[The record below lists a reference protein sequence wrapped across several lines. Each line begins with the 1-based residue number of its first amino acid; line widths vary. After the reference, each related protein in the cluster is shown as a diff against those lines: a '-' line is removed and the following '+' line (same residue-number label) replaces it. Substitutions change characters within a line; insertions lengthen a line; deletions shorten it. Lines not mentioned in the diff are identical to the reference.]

1 MDNKGSIEH
10 HFQRQRDLLL
20 MEYEYEKSEFERL
33 SGEQG
38 VMRRVARGQCWFPV
52 RLGRSYY
59 NSLNRFVVEVARD
72 EVADEVD
79 SAFEYGCQVRFFYEA
94 LDGKII
100 YRNFPAMV
108 SFCDGCH
115 MAVVLPSTSAL
126 KEIDGV
132 ARLGVDLAF
141 DETSFAAMREALDDV
156 ASAKGSRLAEL
167 RDVLCGFVAPGFREL
182 QPMMFPWLNASQQR
196 AVNKTLCCRDVMVVH
211 GPPGTGK
218 TTTLVE
224 AVYETLRREPQVM
237 VCAQS
242 NAAVDWICG
251 KLIDRGVPVLRVGN
265 PARVDDKVLSA
276 TYERQF
282 EAHPDY
288 PELWGVRK
296 AIREVAA
303 GRRRMSRADASALSN
318 RLHNLRRRAVELEV
332 KIQVE
337 IFESARVVA
346 STLVGSDNAVLKGRR
361 FTTLYIDEAG
371 QALEAACWIAIRKA
385 DRVIFAGDH
394 CQLPPTV
401 KSVEAERAGLS
412 RSLMESVVDKCRSAV
427 ELLTVQYRMNEAIM
441 RFSSD
446 WFYGGRL
453 QAAEE
458 VKCRGILD
466 FDSPVEWLD
475 TSEMDF
481 SAKYV
486 SATGGRVNPD
496 EGEFM
501 LDSLEAYIKRIGEKR
516 VEDEN
521 LDFAVISPYKAQV
534 SWLRRNAKKRKVLR
548 RLKGKIAI
556 NTIDGFQGQE
566 RDVVFISLVRSN
578 DDGKIGFLSDLRRMN
593 VAMTRARMKLVI
605 IGSAATLTRHP
616 FYEKLF
622 LSQKKENGV
631 KKVSEI
637 SDGESMCC
645 EKKLKKRVKKDAEK
659 FGGKGKRQYLCNRK
673 SETDRWS

>member
-1 MDNKGSIEH
+1 
-10 HFQRQRDLLL
+10 

-38 VMRRVARGQCWFPV
+38 VMRRVARGQCWFTV

-72 EVADEVD
+72 EVADDVD
-79 SAFEYGCQVRFFYEA
+79 SAFEYGRQVRFFYEA

-100 YRNFPAMV
+100 YRNFQAMV

-182 QPMMFPWLNASQQR
+182 QPMTFPWLNASQQR

-296 AIREVAA
+296 AIREVSA

-337 IFESARVVA
+337 IFEGARVVA

-481 SAKYV
+481 SEKYV

-534 SWLRRNAKKRKVLR
+534 SWLRRNAKKRNVLR

-622 LSQKKENGV
+622 LSQKKENGA
-631 KKVSEI
+631 KKVSGI
-637 SDGESMCC
+637 SGGESMCC
-645 EKKLKKRVKKDAEK
+645 EK
-659 FGGKGKRQYLCNRK
+659 
-673 SETDRWS
+673 S

>member
-1 MDNKGSIEH
+1 MDNKGSIGH
-10 HFQRQRDLLL
+10 HFQRQRDLLR

-72 EVADEVD
+72 EVADDID
-79 SAFEYGCQVRFFYEA
+79 SAFEYGRQVRFFYEA

-108 SFCDGCH
+108 SFCDGGH

-132 ARLGVDLAF
+132 AHLGVDLAF

-182 QPMMFPWLNASQQR
+182 QPMTFPWLNASQQQ

-296 AIREVAA
+296 AIREVSA

-318 RLHNLRRRAVELEV
+318 RLHNLRHRAVELEV

-481 SAKYV
+481 SEKYV

-534 SWLRRNAKKRKVLR
+534 SWLRRNAKKRNVLR

-645 EKKLKKRVKKDAEK
+645 EK
-659 FGGKGKRQYLCNRK
+659 
-673 SETDRWS
+673 S

>member
-1 MDNKGSIEH
+1 
-10 HFQRQRDLLL
+10 
-20 MEYEYEKSEFERL
+20 
-33 SGEQG
+33 
-38 VMRRVARGQCWFPV
+38 MRRVARGQCWFPV

-72 EVADEVD
+72 EVADDVD
-79 SAFEYGCQVRFFYEA
+79 SAFEYGRQVRFFYEA

-108 SFCDGCH
+108 SFCDGGH

-182 QPMMFPWLNASQQR
+182 QPMTFPWLNASQQR

-296 AIREVAA
+296 AIREVSA
-303 GRRRMSRADASALSN
+303 GRRRMSRADALALSN

-337 IFESARVVA
+337 IFEGARVVA

-481 SAKYV
+481 SEKYV

-534 SWLRRNAKKRKVLR
+534 SWLRRNAKKRNVLR

-556 NTIDGFQGQE
+556 NTIAGFQGQE

-631 KKVSEI
+631 KKVYEI
-637 SDGESMCC
+637 SDGESRCC
-645 EKKLKKRVKKDAEK
+645 EK
-659 FGGKGKRQYLCNRK
+659 
-673 SETDRWS
+673 S

>member
-10 HFQRQRDLLL
+10 HFQRQRDLLR

-79 SAFEYGCQVRFFYEA
+79 SAFEYGRQVRFFYEA

-156 ASAKGSRLAEL
+156 AAAKGSRLAEL

-182 QPMMFPWLNASQQR
+182 QPMTFPWLNASQQR

-296 AIREVAA
+296 AIREVSA

-346 STLVGSDNAVLKGRR
+346 STLVGSDNAVLNGRR

-481 SAKYV
+481 SEKYV

-516 VEDEN
+516 VVDEN

-534 SWLRRNAKKRKVLR
+534 SWLRRNAKKRNVLR

-605 IGSAATLTRHP
+605 IGSAATLIRHP

-622 LSQKKENGV
+622 LSQKKENRV
-631 KKVSEI
+631 KKVWGI
-637 SDGESMCC
+637 SGGESKGC
-645 EKKLKKRVKKDAEK
+645 KK
-659 FGGKGKRQYLCNRK
+659 Y
-673 SETDRWS
+673 

>member
-296 AIREVAA
+296 AIREVSA

-481 SAKYV
+481 SEKYV

-534 SWLRRNAKKRKVLR
+534 SWLRRNAKKRNVLR

-622 LSQKKENGV
+622 LSQKKGNGV

-645 EKKLKKRVKKDAEK
+645 EKRGKKR
-659 FGGKGKRQYLCNRK
+659 C
-673 SETDRWS
+673 

>member
-1 MDNKGSIEH
+1 
-10 HFQRQRDLLL
+10 

-72 EVADEVD
+72 EVADDVD
-79 SAFEYGCQVRFFYEA
+79 SAFEYGRQVRFFYEA

-108 SFCDGCH
+108 SFCDGGH

-156 ASAKGSRLAEL
+156 AAAKGSRLAEL

-182 QPMMFPWLNASQQR
+182 QPMTFPWLNASQQR

-224 AVYETLRREPQVM
+224 VVYETLRREPQVM

-296 AIREVAA
+296 AIREVSA

-466 FDSPVEWLD
+466 LDSPVEWLD

-481 SAKYV
+481 SEKYV

-516 VEDEN
+516 IEDEN

-534 SWLRRNAKKRKVLR
+534 SWLRRNAKKRNVLR

-631 KKVSEI
+631 KKVSGI
-637 SDGESMCC
+637 SDGESRRC
-645 EKKLKKRVKKDAEK
+645 EK
-659 FGGKGKRQYLCNRK
+659 
-673 SETDRWS
+673 S

>member
-141 DETSFAAMREALDDV
+141 DETSFAAMCEALDDV

-182 QPMMFPWLNASQQR
+182 QPMTFPWLNASQQR

-371 QALEAACWIAIRKA
+371 QALEAACRIAIRKA

-481 SAKYV
+481 SEKYV

-534 SWLRRNAKKRKVLR
+534 SWLRRNAKKRNVLR

-631 KKVSEI
+631 KKSFRNKWRRI
-637 SDGESMCC
+637 NA
-645 EKKLKKRVKKDAEK
+645 L
-659 FGGKGKRQYLCNRK
+659 
-673 SETDRWS
+673 

>member
-1 MDNKGSIEH
+1 
-10 HFQRQRDLLL
+10 

-72 EVADEVD
+72 EVADDVD
-79 SAFEYGCQVRFFYEA
+79 SAFEYGRQVRFFYEA

-108 SFCDGCH
+108 SFCDGGH

-141 DETSFAAMREALDDV
+141 DETSFAAMCEALDDV

-182 QPMMFPWLNASQQR
+182 QPMTFPWLNASQQR

-296 AIREVAA
+296 AIREVSA

-337 IFESARVVA
+337 IFEGARVVA

-481 SAKYV
+481 SEKYV

-534 SWLRRNAKKRKVLR
+534 SWLRRNAKKRNVLR

-622 LSQKKENGV
+622 LSQKKENGA
-631 KKVSEI
+631 KKVSGI
-637 SDGESMCC
+637 SGGESMCC
-645 EKKLKKRVKKDAEK
+645 EK
-659 FGGKGKRQYLCNRK
+659 
-673 SETDRWS
+673 S

>member
-1 MDNKGSIEH
+1 
-10 HFQRQRDLLL
+10 
-20 MEYEYEKSEFERL
+20 
-33 SGEQG
+33 
-38 VMRRVARGQCWFPV
+38 MRRVARGQCWFPV

-72 EVADEVD
+72 EVADDVD
-79 SAFEYGCQVRFFYEA
+79 SAFEYGRQVRFFYEA

-108 SFCDGCH
+108 SFCDGGH

-182 QPMMFPWLNASQQR
+182 QPMTFPWLNASQQR

-296 AIREVAA
+296 AIREVSA
-303 GRRRMSRADASALSN
+303 GRRRMSCADASALSN

-481 SAKYV
+481 SEKYV

-622 LSQKKENGV
+622 LSQKKEKGV

-637 SDGESMCC
+637 SDGES
-645 EKKLKKRVKKDAEK
+645 R
-659 FGGKGKRQYLCNRK
+659 
-673 SETDRWS
+673 

>member
-1 MDNKGSIEH
+1 
-10 HFQRQRDLLL
+10 

-182 QPMMFPWLNASQQR
+182 QPMTFPWLNASQQR
-196 AVNKTLCCRDVMVVH
+196 AVNKTLCCRDVMAVH

-481 SAKYV
+481 SEKYV

-534 SWLRRNAKKRKVLR
+534 SWLRRNAKKRNVLR

-631 KKVSEI
+631 KKSFRNKWRRI
-637 SDGESMCC
+637 NA
-645 EKKLKKRVKKDAEK
+645 L
-659 FGGKGKRQYLCNRK
+659 
-673 SETDRWS
+673 

>member
-1 MDNKGSIEH
+1 
-10 HFQRQRDLLL
+10 

-79 SAFEYGCQVRFFYEA
+79 SAFEYGRQVRFFYEA

-108 SFCDGCH
+108 SFCDGGH

-156 ASAKGSRLAEL
+156 AAAKGSRLAEL

-385 DRVIFAGDH
+385 DRVVFAGDH

-481 SAKYV
+481 SEKYV

-534 SWLRRNAKKRKVLR
+534 SWLRRNAKKRNVLR

-637 SDGESMCC
+637 SDGESMRC
-645 EKKLKKRVKKDAEK
+645 EK
-659 FGGKGKRQYLCNRK
+659 
-673 SETDRWS
+673 S

>member
-1 MDNKGSIEH
+1 
-10 HFQRQRDLLL
+10 

-79 SAFEYGCQVRFFYEA
+79 SAFEYGRQVRFFYEA

-100 YRNFPAMV
+100 YRNFPAVV
-108 SFCDGCH
+108 SFCDGGH

-182 QPMMFPWLNASQQR
+182 QPMTFPWLNASQQR

-296 AIREVAA
+296 AIRELVA

-481 SAKYV
+481 SEKYV

-534 SWLRRNAKKRKVLR
+534 SWLRRNAKKRNVLR

-645 EKKLKKRVKKDAEK
+645 EK
-659 FGGKGKRQYLCNRK
+659 
-673 SETDRWS
+673 S

>member
-1 MDNKGSIEH
+1 
-10 HFQRQRDLLL
+10 

-79 SAFEYGCQVRFFYEA
+79 SAFEYGRQVRFFYEA

-108 SFCDGCH
+108 SFCDGGH

-182 QPMMFPWLNASQQR
+182 QPMTFPWLNASQQR

-296 AIREVAA
+296 AIREVSA
-303 GRRRMSRADASALSN
+303 GRRRMSRADALALSN

-481 SAKYV
+481 SEKYV

-534 SWLRRNAKKRKVLR
+534 SWLRRNAKKRNILR

-622 LSQKKENGV
+622 LSQKKENGM
-631 KKVSEI
+631 KKSFRN
-637 SDGESMCC
+637 
-645 EKKLKKRVKKDAEK
+645 K
-659 FGGKGKRQYLCNRK
+659 
-673 SETDRWS
+673 

>member
-1 MDNKGSIEH
+1 
-10 HFQRQRDLLL
+10 
-20 MEYEYEKSEFERL
+20 
-33 SGEQG
+33 
-38 VMRRVARGQCWFPV
+38 MRRVARGQCWFPM

-72 EVADEVD
+72 EVADDVD
-79 SAFEYGCQVRFFYEA
+79 SAFEYGRQVRFFYEA

-108 SFCDGCH
+108 SFCDGGH

-156 ASAKGSRLAEL
+156 AAAKGSRLAEL

-182 QPMMFPWLNASQQR
+182 QPMTFPWLNASQQR

-481 SAKYV
+481 SEKYV

-534 SWLRRNAKKRKVLR
+534 SWLRRNAKKRNVLR

-645 EKKLKKRVKKDAEK
+645 EK
-659 FGGKGKRQYLCNRK
+659 
-673 SETDRWS
+673 S

>member
-1 MDNKGSIEH
+1 
-10 HFQRQRDLLL
+10 
-20 MEYEYEKSEFERL
+20 
-33 SGEQG
+33 
-38 VMRRVARGQCWFPV
+38 MRRVARGQCWFPV

-72 EVADEVD
+72 EVADDVD
-79 SAFEYGCQVRFFYEA
+79 SAFEYGRQVRFFYEA

-108 SFCDGCH
+108 SFCDGGH

-132 ARLGVDLAF
+132 ASLGVDLAF

-182 QPMMFPWLNASQQR
+182 QPMTFPWLNASQQR

-296 AIREVAA
+296 AIREVVA

-481 SAKYV
+481 SEKYV

-534 SWLRRNAKKRKVLR
+534 SWLRRNAKKRNVLR

-605 IGSAATLTRHP
+605 IGSAVTLTRHP

-645 EKKLKKRVKKDAEK
+645 EK
-659 FGGKGKRQYLCNRK
+659 
-673 SETDRWS
+673 S

>member
-1 MDNKGSIEH
+1 
-10 HFQRQRDLLL
+10 

-79 SAFEYGCQVRFFYEA
+79 SAFEYGRQVRFFYEA

-132 ARLGVDLAF
+132 ARLGMDLAF

-182 QPMMFPWLNASQQR
+182 QPMTFPWLNASQQR

-237 VCAQS
+237 VCVQS

-296 AIREVAA
+296 AIREVSA

-385 DRVIFAGDH
+385 DRIIFAGDH

-481 SAKYV
+481 SEKYV

-534 SWLRRNAKKRKVLR
+534 SWLRRNAKKRNVLR

-622 LSQKKENGV
+622 LSQKKENVV

-645 EKKLKKRVKKDAEK
+645 
-659 FGGKGKRQYLCNRK
+659 GK
-673 SETDRWS
+673 S

>member
-1 MDNKGSIEH
+1 
-10 HFQRQRDLLL
+10 
-20 MEYEYEKSEFERL
+20 
-33 SGEQG
+33 
-38 VMRRVARGQCWFPV
+38 
-52 RLGRSYY
+52 
-59 NSLNRFVVEVARD
+59 
-72 EVADEVD
+72 
-79 SAFEYGCQVRFFYEA
+79 
-94 LDGKII
+94 
-100 YRNFPAMV
+100 
-108 SFCDGCH
+108 

-141 DETSFAAMREALDDV
+141 DETSFAAMREALDDL

-182 QPMMFPWLNASQQR
+182 QPMTFPWLNASQQR

-296 AIREVAA
+296 AIREVSA

-385 DRVIFAGDH
+385 DCVIFAGDH

-481 SAKYV
+481 SEKYV

-534 SWLRRNAKKRKVLR
+534 SWLRRNAKKRNVLR

-645 EKKLKKRVKKDAEK
+645 EK
-659 FGGKGKRQYLCNRK
+659 
-673 SETDRWS
+673 S

>member
-1 MDNKGSIEH
+1 
-10 HFQRQRDLLL
+10 

-72 EVADEVD
+72 EVADDVD
-79 SAFEYGCQVRFFYEA
+79 SAFEYGRQVRFFYEA

-108 SFCDGCH
+108 SFCDGGH

-182 QPMMFPWLNASQQR
+182 QPMTFPWLNASQQR

-296 AIREVAA
+296 AIREVSA

-481 SAKYV
+481 SEKYV

-534 SWLRRNAKKRKVLR
+534 SWLRRNAKKRNVLR

-622 LSQKKENGV
+622 LSQNKENGV
-631 KKVSEI
+631 KKVSGI

-645 EKKLKKRVKKDAEK
+645 EK
-659 FGGKGKRQYLCNRK
+659 G
-673 SETDRWS
+673 

>member
-1 MDNKGSIEH
+1 MDNKGSIEQ
-10 HFQRQRDLLL
+10 HFQRQRDLLR
-20 MEYEYEKSEFERL
+20 MEYEYEKAEFERL

-38 VMRRVARGQCWFPV
+38 VVRRVARGQCWFPV

-72 EVADEVD
+72 EVADDVD
-79 SAFEYGCQVRFFYEA
+79 SAFEYGRQVRFFYEA
-94 LDGKII
+94 LDGRII

-108 SFCDGCH
+108 SFCDGSH

-156 ASAKGSRLAEL
+156 ASAKGSRLSEL
-167 RDVLCGFVAPGFREL
+167 RDVLCGLVAPGFREL
-182 QPMMFPWLNASQQR
+182 QPMTFPWLNASQQQ
-196 AVNKTLCCRDVMVVH
+196 AVNKSLCCRDVMVVH

-224 AVYETLRREPQVM
+224 AVYETLRREPQVL

-251 KLIDRGVPVLRVGN
+251 KLIDRGIPVLRIGN

-296 AIREVAA
+296 AIREVSA
-303 GRRRMSRADASALSN
+303 GRKRMSRTDASALSN
-318 RLHNLRRRAVELEV
+318 RLHSLRRRAMELEV

-337 IFESARVVA
+337 VFDSARVVA
-346 STLVGSDNAVLKGRR
+346 STLVGSNNAVLNGRR

-371 QALEAACWIAIRKA
+371 QALEAACWIAVRKA
-385 DRVIFAGDH
+385 DRVVFAGDH

-412 RSLMESVVDKCRSAV
+412 RSLMEKVVDKCRSAV
-427 ELLTVQYRMNEAIM
+427 ALLTVQYRMNEAIM

-446 WFYGGRL
+446 WFYDGRL
-453 QAAEE
+453 QAADE

-475 TSEMDF
+475 TSELDF
-481 SAKYV
+481 AERYV
-486 SATGGRVNPD
+486 SSTGGRVNPE
-496 EGEFM
+496 EGGFM

-534 SWLRRNAKKRKVLR
+534 SWLRRNAKKRSVLR

-605 IGSAATLTRHP
+605 IGSATTLTRHP

-622 LSQKKENGV
+622 LSQKGGNGV
-631 KKVSEI
+631 KKVFGI
-637 SDGESMCC
+637 SGGESACC
-645 EKKLKKRVKKDAEK
+645 KK
-659 FGGKGKRQYLCNRK
+659 
-673 SETDRWS
+673 

>member
-1 MDNKGSIEH
+1 
-10 HFQRQRDLLL
+10 

-72 EVADEVD
+72 EVADDVD
-79 SAFEYGCQVRFFYEA
+79 SAFEYGRQVRFFYEA

-108 SFCDGCH
+108 SFCDGGH

-182 QPMMFPWLNASQQR
+182 QPMTFPWLNASQQR

-296 AIREVAA
+296 AIREVSA

-481 SAKYV
+481 SEKYV

-534 SWLRRNAKKRKVLR
+534 SWLRRNAKKRNVLR

-637 SDGESMCC
+637 SGGESMCC
-645 EKKLKKRVKKDAEK
+645 EK
-659 FGGKGKRQYLCNRK
+659 
-673 SETDRWS
+673 S

>member
-1 MDNKGSIEH
+1 
-10 HFQRQRDLLL
+10 
-20 MEYEYEKSEFERL
+20 
-33 SGEQG
+33 
-38 VMRRVARGQCWFPV
+38 MRRVARGQCWFPV

-72 EVADEVD
+72 EVADDVD
-79 SAFEYGCQVRFFYEA
+79 SAFEYGRQVRFFYEA
-94 LDGKII
+94 LDGRII
-100 YRNFPAMV
+100 YRNFLAMV

-182 QPMMFPWLNASQQR
+182 QPMTFPWLNASQQQ

-218 TTTLVE
+218 TTMLVE

-296 AIREVAA
+296 AIREVSA

-337 IFESARVVA
+337 ILESARVVA
-346 STLVGSDNAVLKGRR
+346 STLVGSNNAVLNGRR

-466 FDSPVEWLD
+466 FDSPVEWID

-481 SAKYV
+481 AEKYV

-496 EGEFM
+496 EGKFM

-534 SWLRRNAKKRKVLR
+534 SWLRRNAKKRNVLR

-605 IGSAATLTRHP
+605 IGAAATLSRHP

-622 LSQKKENGV
+622 LSQKRENRV

-637 SDGESMCC
+637 SDG
-645 EKKLKKRVKKDAEK
+645 
-659 FGGKGKRQYLCNRK
+659 
-673 SETDRWS
+673 

>member
-182 QPMMFPWLNASQQR
+182 QPMTFPWLNASQQR

-481 SAKYV
+481 SEKYV

-534 SWLRRNAKKRKVLR
+534 SWLRRNAKKRNVLR

-631 KKVSEI
+631 KKVSGI

-645 EKKLKKRVKKDAEK
+645 
-659 FGGKGKRQYLCNRK
+659 GK
-673 SETDRWS
+673 S

>member
-72 EVADEVD
+72 EVADDVD
-79 SAFEYGCQVRFFYEA
+79 SAFEYGRQVRFFYEA

-108 SFCDGCH
+108 SFCDGGH

-182 QPMMFPWLNASQQR
+182 QPMTFPWLNASQQR

-296 AIREVAA
+296 AIREVSA

-458 VKCRGILD
+458 VKCQGILD

-481 SAKYV
+481 SEKYV

-534 SWLRRNAKKRKVLR
+534 SWLRRNAKKRNVLR

-631 KKVSEI
+631 KKVFEI

-645 EKKLKKRVKKDAEK
+645 EK
-659 FGGKGKRQYLCNRK
+659 
-673 SETDRWS
+673 S

>member
-1 MDNKGSIEH
+1 
-10 HFQRQRDLLL
+10 

-72 EVADEVD
+72 EVADDVD
-79 SAFEYGCQVRFFYEA
+79 SAFEYGRQVRFFYEA

-108 SFCDGCH
+108 SFCDGGH

-182 QPMMFPWLNASQQR
+182 QPMTFPWLNASQQR

-337 IFESARVVA
+337 IFEGARVVA

-481 SAKYV
+481 SEKYV

-534 SWLRRNAKKRKVLR
+534 SWLRRNAKKRNVLR

-637 SDGESMCC
+637 SGGESMCC
-645 EKKLKKRVKKDAEK
+645 EK
-659 FGGKGKRQYLCNRK
+659 
-673 SETDRWS
+673 S

>member
-1 MDNKGSIEH
+1 
-10 HFQRQRDLLL
+10 

-72 EVADEVD
+72 EVADDVD
-79 SAFEYGCQVRFFYEA
+79 SAFEYGRQVRFFYEA

-108 SFCDGCH
+108 SFCDGGH

-182 QPMMFPWLNASQQR
+182 QPMTFPWLNASQQR

-337 IFESARVVA
+337 IFEGARVVA

-481 SAKYV
+481 SEKYV

-534 SWLRRNAKKRKVLR
+534 SWLRRNAKKRNVLR

-637 SDGESMCC
+637 SGGESRCC
-645 EKKLKKRVKKDAEK
+645 EK
-659 FGGKGKRQYLCNRK
+659 
-673 SETDRWS
+673 S

>member
-1 MDNKGSIEH
+1 
-10 HFQRQRDLLL
+10 

-38 VMRRVARGQCWFPV
+38 VMRRVARGQCWFTV

-72 EVADEVD
+72 EVADDVD
-79 SAFEYGCQVRFFYEA
+79 SAFEYGRQVRFFYEA

-108 SFCDGCH
+108 SFCDGGH

-182 QPMMFPWLNASQQR
+182 QPMTFPWLNASQQR

-296 AIREVAA
+296 AIREVSA

-337 IFESARVVA
+337 IFEGARVVA

-481 SAKYV
+481 SEKYV

-534 SWLRRNAKKRKVLR
+534 SWLRRNAKKRNVLR

-622 LSQKKENGV
+622 LSQKKENGA
-631 KKVSEI
+631 KKVSGI
-637 SDGESMCC
+637 SGGESMCC
-645 EKKLKKRVKKDAEK
+645 EK
-659 FGGKGKRQYLCNRK
+659 
-673 SETDRWS
+673 S

>member
-1 MDNKGSIEH
+1 
-10 HFQRQRDLLL
+10 
-20 MEYEYEKSEFERL
+20 
-33 SGEQG
+33 
-38 VMRRVARGQCWFPV
+38 MRRVARGQCWFPV

-72 EVADEVD
+72 EVADDVD
-79 SAFEYGCQVRFFYEA
+79 SAFEYGRQVRFFYEA

-108 SFCDGCH
+108 SFCDGGH

-182 QPMMFPWLNASQQR
+182 QPMTFPWLNASQQR

-296 AIREVAA
+296 AIREVSA

-337 IFESARVVA
+337 IFEGARVVA

-481 SAKYV
+481 SEKYV

-501 LDSLEAYIKRIGEKR
+501 LGSLEAYIKRIGEKR

-534 SWLRRNAKKRKVLR
+534 SWLRRNAKKRNVLR

-645 EKKLKKRVKKDAEK
+645 EK
-659 FGGKGKRQYLCNRK
+659 
-673 SETDRWS
+673 S

>member
-481 SAKYV
+481 SEKYV

-645 EKKLKKRVKKDAEK
+645 EK
-659 FGGKGKRQYLCNRK
+659 
-673 SETDRWS
+673 S

>member
-1 MDNKGSIEH
+1 
-10 HFQRQRDLLL
+10 

-72 EVADEVD
+72 EVADDVD
-79 SAFEYGCQVRFFYEA
+79 SAFEYGRQVRFFYEA

-108 SFCDGCH
+108 SFCDGGH

-141 DETSFAAMREALDDV
+141 DETSFAAMREVLDDV

-182 QPMMFPWLNASQQR
+182 QPMTFPWLNASQQR

-224 AVYETLRREPQVM
+224 AVYETLRREPQAM

-296 AIREVAA
+296 AIREVSA

-412 RSLMESVVDKCRSAV
+412 RSLMETVVDKCRSAV

-481 SAKYV
+481 SEKYV
-486 SATGGRVNPD
+486 SATGGRVNPG

-534 SWLRRNAKKRKVLR
+534 SWLRRNAKKRNVLR

-645 EKKLKKRVKKDAEK
+645 EK
-659 FGGKGKRQYLCNRK
+659 
-673 SETDRWS
+673 S

>member
-1 MDNKGSIEH
+1 
-10 HFQRQRDLLL
+10 

-481 SAKYV
+481 SEKYV

-645 EKKLKKRVKKDAEK
+645 EK
-659 FGGKGKRQYLCNRK
+659 
-673 SETDRWS
+673 S

>member
-1 MDNKGSIEH
+1 
-10 HFQRQRDLLL
+10 

-72 EVADEVD
+72 EVADDVD
-79 SAFEYGCQVRFFYEA
+79 SAFEYGRQVRFFYEA

-108 SFCDGCH
+108 SFCDGGH

-182 QPMMFPWLNASQQR
+182 QPMTFPWLNASQQR

-303 GRRRMSRADASALSN
+303 GRRRMSRADALALSN

-481 SAKYV
+481 SEKYV

-534 SWLRRNAKKRKVLR
+534 SWLRRNAKKRNVLR

-637 SDGESMCC
+637 SDGESRCC
-645 EKKLKKRVKKDAEK
+645 EK
-659 FGGKGKRQYLCNRK
+659 
-673 SETDRWS
+673 S

>member
-1 MDNKGSIEH
+1 
-10 HFQRQRDLLL
+10 

-72 EVADEVD
+72 EVADDVD
-79 SAFEYGCQVRFFYEA
+79 SAFEYGRQVRFFYEA

-108 SFCDGCH
+108 SFCDGGH
-115 MAVVLPSTSAL
+115 MAVVLSSTSAL

-182 QPMMFPWLNASQQR
+182 QPMTFPWLNASQQR

-296 AIREVAA
+296 AIREVSA

-412 RSLMESVVDKCRSAV
+412 RSLMETVVDKCRSAV

-466 FDSPVEWLD
+466 FDSLVEWLD

-481 SAKYV
+481 SEKYV
-486 SATGGRVNPD
+486 SATGGRVNPG

-534 SWLRRNAKKRKVLR
+534 SWLRRNAKKRNVLR

-637 SDGESMCC
+637 SNGESMCC
-645 EKKLKKRVKKDAEK
+645 EK
-659 FGGKGKRQYLCNRK
+659 N
-673 SETDRWS
+673 

>member
-1 MDNKGSIEH
+1 
-10 HFQRQRDLLL
+10 
-20 MEYEYEKSEFERL
+20 
-33 SGEQG
+33 
-38 VMRRVARGQCWFPV
+38 MRRVARGQCWFPV

-72 EVADEVD
+72 EVADDVD
-79 SAFEYGCQVRFFYEA
+79 SAFEYGRQVRFFYEA

-108 SFCDGCH
+108 SFCDGGH

-132 ARLGVDLAF
+132 AHLGVDLAF
-141 DETSFAAMREALDDV
+141 DETSFAAMCEALDDV

-182 QPMMFPWLNASQQR
+182 QPMTFPWLNASQQR

-296 AIREVAA
+296 AIREVSA

-337 IFESARVVA
+337 IFEGARVVA

-401 KSVEAERAGLS
+401 ESVEAERAGLS

-481 SAKYV
+481 SEKYV

-534 SWLRRNAKKRKVLR
+534 SWLRRNAKKRNVLR

-593 VAMTRARMKLVI
+593 VAMTRARMELVI

-637 SDGESMCC
+637 SGGESMCC
-645 EKKLKKRVKKDAEK
+645 EK
-659 FGGKGKRQYLCNRK
+659 
-673 SETDRWS
+673 S

>member
-182 QPMMFPWLNASQQR
+182 QPMTFPWLNASQQR

-481 SAKYV
+481 SEKYV

-534 SWLRRNAKKRKVLR
+534 SWLRRNAKKRNVLR

-631 KKVSEI
+631 KKSFRNKWRRINV
-637 SDGESMCC
+637 
-645 EKKLKKRVKKDAEK
+645 L
-659 FGGKGKRQYLCNRK
+659 
-673 SETDRWS
+673 

>member
-1 MDNKGSIEH
+1 
-10 HFQRQRDLLL
+10 
-20 MEYEYEKSEFERL
+20 
-33 SGEQG
+33 
-38 VMRRVARGQCWFPV
+38 MRRVARGQCWFPV

-72 EVADEVD
+72 EVADDVD
-79 SAFEYGCQVRFFYEA
+79 SAFEYGRQVRFFYEA

-108 SFCDGCH
+108 SFCDGGH

-141 DETSFAAMREALDDV
+141 DETSFAAMCEALDDV

-182 QPMMFPWLNASQQR
+182 QPMTFPWLNASQQR

-296 AIREVAA
+296 AIREVSA

-318 RLHNLRRRAVELEV
+318 RLHNLRRREVELEV

-337 IFESARVVA
+337 IFEGARVVA

-481 SAKYV
+481 SEKYV

-534 SWLRRNAKKRKVLR
+534 SWLRRNAKKRNVLR

-622 LSQKKENGV
+622 LSQKKENGA
-631 KKVSEI
+631 KKVSGI
-637 SDGESMCC
+637 SGGESRCC
-645 EKKLKKRVKKDAEK
+645 EK
-659 FGGKGKRQYLCNRK
+659 
-673 SETDRWS
+673 S

>member
-1 MDNKGSIEH
+1 
-10 HFQRQRDLLL
+10 
-20 MEYEYEKSEFERL
+20 
-33 SGEQG
+33 
-38 VMRRVARGQCWFPV
+38 MRRVARGQCWFPV

-72 EVADEVD
+72 EVADDVD
-79 SAFEYGCQVRFFYEA
+79 SAFEYGRQVRFFYEA

-108 SFCDGCH
+108 SFCDGGH

-182 QPMMFPWLNASQQR
+182 QPMTFPWLNASQQR

-303 GRRRMSRADASALSN
+303 GRRRMSRADALALSN

-481 SAKYV
+481 SEKYV

-534 SWLRRNAKKRKVLR
+534 SWLRRNAKKRNVLR

-637 SDGESMCC
+637 SGGESMCC
-645 EKKLKKRVKKDAEK
+645 EK
-659 FGGKGKRQYLCNRK
+659 
-673 SETDRWS
+673 S

>member
-296 AIREVAA
+296 AIREVSA

-481 SAKYV
+481 SEKYV

-534 SWLRRNAKKRKVLR
+534 SWLRRNAKKRNVLR

-605 IGSAATLTRHP
+605 IGSAATLTRYP

-637 SDGESMCC
+637 SNGESMCC
-645 EKKLKKRVKKDAEK
+645 EK
-659 FGGKGKRQYLCNRK
+659 
-673 SETDRWS
+673 S

>member
-1 MDNKGSIEH
+1 
-10 HFQRQRDLLL
+10 

-72 EVADEVD
+72 EVADDVD
-79 SAFEYGCQVRFFYEA
+79 SAFEYGRQVRFFYEA

-108 SFCDGCH
+108 SFCDGGH

-182 QPMMFPWLNASQQR
+182 QPMTFPWLNASQQR

-296 AIREVAA
+296 AIREVSA

-332 KIQVE
+332 KVQVE

-481 SAKYV
+481 SEKYV

-534 SWLRRNAKKRKVLR
+534 SWLRRNAKKRNVLR

-631 KKVSEI
+631 KKS
-637 SDGESMCC
+637 
-645 EKKLKKRVKKDAEK
+645 
-659 FGGKGKRQYLCNRK
+659 F
-673 SETDRWS
+673 